1 MHVQIPLADKVI
13 RTILVYLALLVLL
26 RIVGKREIAQLNQ
39 FDLVVMLLLSNV
51 VQNAIIGPDTSLLGG
66 VIGAVV
72 LIAVNDVINRV
83 LRRSDRLATALEGT
97 STVLAKDGHWDR
109 EALVKQGIRVSDV
122 EAVIRRQGADNVG
135 ELKELLLE
143 PGGAMVTTLRPEEE
157 SASRADIA
165 RLEAKLDALL
175 SRES

>member
-13 RTILVYLALLVLL
+13 RTLAVYLALLVLL

-51 VQNAIIGPDTSLLGG
+51 VQNAIIGPDTSLTGG
-66 VIGAVV
+66 VFGAAV
-72 LIAVNDVINRV
+72 LILVNDVVNRV
-83 LRRSDRLATALEGT
+83 LRRSDRLAKALEGRP
-97 STVLAKDGHWDR
+97 TVLAEDGHWDR
-109 EALVKQGIRVSDV
+109 EALVKQGIRISDV

-135 ELKELLLE
+135 ELKQLLLE
-143 PGGAMVTTLRPEEE
+143 PGGAMIAMLRPEEE
-157 SASRADIA
+157 GASRADIA

-175 SRES
+175 KRES